1 MKTIDRFKGDY
12 AFLNNYY
19 EHPVTYEGMTFPTN
33 EHAFQAAKTLDLKIR
48 RQIAECATPGE
59 AKQKGNAVALRRD
72 WEDVKTDVMTELCR
86 LKFADP
92 ILREKLV
99 ATAGCYLIEG
109 NHWGDTCWGQVNGR
123 GENRLGK
130 ILMQLRD
137 EWME

>member
-19 EHPVTYEGMTFPTN
+19 EHPVTYEGITFPTN

-59 AKQKGNAVALRRD
+59 AKQKGNAVA
-72 WEDVKTDVMTELCR
+72 
-86 LKFADP
+86 
-92 ILREKLV
+92 
-99 ATAGCYLIEG
+99 TAGCYLIEG

-137 EWME
+137 EME